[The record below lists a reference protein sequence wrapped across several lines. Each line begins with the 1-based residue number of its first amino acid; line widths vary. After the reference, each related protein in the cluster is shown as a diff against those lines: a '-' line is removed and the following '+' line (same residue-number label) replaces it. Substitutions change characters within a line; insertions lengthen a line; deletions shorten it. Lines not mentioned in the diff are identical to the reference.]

1 MLTISKKKWGRST
14 AKKERVVRDAIPKDD
29 TASDIKSY
37 VLNAKSVTPY
47 DLASKFN
54 IRMSV
59 AKKMLK
65 EYADDGEIVPFIHEG
80 GVSVYTTPEEMEKQG
95 QEPSPQIEVVASTIK
110 NVPLMNDEMES
121 AIDVAAEDVPVK
133 PGRAARKKREE
144 REKKAKKKPKPKPE
158 AVEEVEEE
166 PKKKPEKKAKPK
178 KKEKKAPERPDLKVT
193 EISGIGPK
201 TADSLTNAGF
211 DNVRAIS
218 EADPDELADKVDG
231 VGSKGAADMVYEAK
245 KMIQELEG
253 EELPEISDIKGIGP
267 TLEKRLIL
275 AHYDSVKALADAE
288 SEEVAQKVE
297 GITVDGAKR
306 IIKEAKDLLK

>member
-1 MLTISKKKWGRST
+1 LTISKKKWGRST

-59 AKKMLK
+59 AKKMLR

-80 GVSVYTTPEEMEKQG
+80 GVSVYTTPETMEKHG
-95 QEPSPQIEVVASTIK
+95 QEQSQQIEVVASTIK
-110 NVPLMNDEMES
+110 NTPLMTDDMES
-121 AIDVAAEDVPVK
+121 AIDTASEDVPVK

-144 REKKAKKKPKPKPE
+144 REKKAKRKPKPE
-158 AVEEVEEE
+158 PTEEVEEK

-178 KKEKKAPERPDLKVT
+178 KKEKKAPEIPDLEVT

-211 DNVRAIS
+211 DSVRAIS
-218 EADPDELADKVDG
+218 DADPDELANEVDG

-245 KMIQELEG
+245 KMIKELEG

-275 AHYDSVKALADAE
+275 AHYDSVNALADGDA
-288 SEEVAQKVE
+288 EEVAQKVE
-297 GITVDGAKR
+297 GITVDGAKPNSP
-306 IIKEAKDLLK
+306 

>member
-1 MLTISKKKWGRST
+1 LTISKKKWGRST

-59 AKKMLK
+59 AKKMLR
-65 EYADDGEIVPFIHEG
+65 EYANDGEIVPFIHEG
-80 GVSVYTTPEEMEKQG
+80 GVSVYTTPETMEKHG
-95 QEPSPQIEVVASTIK
+95 QERSQQIEVVASTIK
-110 NVPLMNDEMES
+110 NIPLMTDEMES
-121 AIDVAAEDVPVK
+121 AIDTASEDVPVK

-144 REKKAKKKPKPKPE
+144 REKKAKKKPKPEPT
-158 AVEEVEEE
+158 EELEEK

-178 KKEKKAPERPDLKVT
+178 KKEKKAPEIPDLKVT

-211 DNVRAIS
+211 DSVRAIS
-218 EADPDELADKVDG
+218 DADPDELANEVDG

-275 AHYDSVKALADAE
+275 AHYDSVNALADAE
-288 SEEVAQKVE
+288 AEEVAQKVE